1 MSTYERY
8 IAQYHKNKALN
19 GFFRAGMT
27 LAKSKNVNRRF
38 TYKELSIIL
47 GILVAILVVITMI
60 TVPSVPAHA
69 LGLTLPEKPVMG
81 QPALRV
87 VLDILF

>member
-8 IAQYHKNKALN
+8 IAHYHKNKPLN
-19 GFFRAGMT
+19 GFFRAGMA

-47 GILVAILVVITMI
+47 GILVAVLVVLVLAMPV
-60 TVPSVPAHA
+60 VPSHA
-69 LGLTLPEKPVMG
+69 VGFSFPEKPALG
-81 QPALRV
+81 QTVLRV